1 MVSEPRLA
9 ENMSAVGRSIQEI
22 RRFGSQASPVT
33 REGVLSIQSD
43 MTALPG
49 NQAHTVHTTQ
59 LSSGLVNRVHKAP
72 PAARSLNLNQ
82 NALYKTQ
89 SQAIHSLPHQ
99 WLILILPDD
108 LCGPSVPQAL
118 STEKY

>member
-33 REGVLSIQSD
+33 IVGVLSIQSD

-59 LSSGLVNRVHKAP
+59 LSSGLVKRVHNGHKS
-72 PAARSLNLNQ
+72 PA
-82 NALYKTQ
+82 
-89 SQAIHSLPHQ
+89 
-99 WLILILPDD
+99 
-108 LCGPSVPQAL
+108 
-118 STEKY
+118 